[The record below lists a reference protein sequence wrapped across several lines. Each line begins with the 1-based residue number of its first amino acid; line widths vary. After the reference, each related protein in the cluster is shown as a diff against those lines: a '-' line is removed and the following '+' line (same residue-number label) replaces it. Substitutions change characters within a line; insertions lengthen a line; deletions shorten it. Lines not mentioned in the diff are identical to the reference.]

1 MKKVLYSMMLDED
14 VINQIDILAH
24 KAGTNRSAMVNRIL
38 AEHVNLITPE
48 RRVNDIFNS
57 ITALLDAQCGLV
69 PNIAQNAMTLS
80 LKSALQYRYRPTL
93 KYEVEFYRAN
103 DDYMGQLT
111 VKLRTQSAELISQL
125 GDFFAAWKAVE
136 QAYLSKNVN
145 CVLTDSKFVRALSTP
160 ERMCTADEL
169 ARVLHSYV
177 TLMDNA
183 IKKYLSDNL
192 SLAELKGMYS
202 AWLVNTDIRL

>member
-38 AEHVNLITPE
+38 AEHINFITPE
-48 RRVNDIFNS
+48 RRVSDIFNS
-57 ITALLDAQCGLV
+57 ITALLDTQCGLV
-69 PNIAQNAMTLS
+69 PNVAQNAMTMS

-136 QAYLSKNVN
+136 EEYLSMPVN
-145 CVLTDSKFVRALSTP
+145 CVLTDSKFVRALCAP
-160 ERMCTADEL
+160 KRACTSDEL
-169 ARVLHSYV
+169 AQVLHSYV
-177 TLMDNA
+177 TLMDKA
-183 IKKYLSDNL
+183 IKKYLANKLNL
-192 SLAELKGMYS
+192 ADLKGMYV